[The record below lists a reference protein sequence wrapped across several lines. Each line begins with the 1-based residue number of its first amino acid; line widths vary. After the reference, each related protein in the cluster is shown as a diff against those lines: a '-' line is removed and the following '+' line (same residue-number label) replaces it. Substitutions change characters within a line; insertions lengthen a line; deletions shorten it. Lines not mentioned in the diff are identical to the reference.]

1 MPVRI
6 LNNTEETQTIGAQ
19 TVVAVAKPVTGVV
32 ELEFPEVGEQCTPS
46 EVEHPRGGR
55 SSMET
60 HYQIHSETSGTVA
73 LVS

>member
-6 LNNTEETQTIGAQ
+6 LKNTDDTQTIGAQ

-32 ELEFPEVGEQCTPS
+32 ELELPEVAEQRTPS

-55 SSMET
+55 GSMEA